1 MQAGNIELGEALVRA
16 GPGDARRIGD
26 ITAEAFRND
35 PFNLWLFGKF
45 AGTDVT
51 INGDELLIV
60 KESDILAVFGS
71 SPAKAKRKAA

>member
-45 AGTDVT
+45 AGIRNLFHLQARRIYVPR
-51 INGDELLIV
+51 G
-60 KESDILAVFGS
+60 
-71 SPAKAKRKAA
+71 